1 MIRIVRGKFHIGKDN
16 SIVVET
22 SSGVGFEVFVPTN
35 SYIYGLLEGVEVML
49 HTSMIMRENEV
60 SLYGFDDTES
70 LDLFET
76 LITVNGVGAKAAI
89 AIMSILTPL
98 ELKFS
103 IGNNDIKTIMRAS
116 GVGKKLAERIVLEL
130 KDKIGISTA
139 GGDDNVQVNANF
151 HVSKERDEAIN
162 ALMSLGYSKGDAT
175 SALSKVTG
183 DGLSIEQYIK
193 EALRNM

>member
-1 MIRIVRGKFHIGKDN
+1 MIRIVRGKFYIGKAN

-22 SSGVGFEVFVPTN
+22 SAGIGYEVFVPTN
-35 SYIYGLLEGVEVML
+35 SHIYGLLEGVEVML
-49 HTSMIMRENEV
+49 HTSMILRENEV

-89 AIMSILTPL
+89 AIMSILTPI

-103 IGNNDIKTIMRAS
+103 IGNNDIKNIMRAS

-130 KDKIGISTA
+130 KDKIGISTM
-139 GGDDNVQVNANF
+139 GEDESIQVTPSM
-151 HVSKERDEAIN
+151 HISHERDEALN
-162 ALMSLGYSKGDAT
+162 ALMALGYSKGDAT
-175 SALSKVTG
+175 VALSKVS
-183 DGLSIEQYIK
+183 DEGLTIEQYIK
-193 EALRNM
+193 EALRKM